1 MADVIGAVAALLAV
15 LLLIGAV
22 TGRVRARSCCTLA
35 ADPEH
40 DLRMRGDGTPPT
52 P

>member
-1 MADVIGAVAALLAV
+1 MADVIGGVAALLAV

-40 DLRMRGDGTPPT
+40 DLRMREAWTPPA